1 MSRHYWDE
9 YIKFFIDNNK
19 LRNVLKFHQSNI
31 NLLEL
36 DGDVNAELNKK
47 EWINIR
53 KNRMIFSDISLKKYN
68 HSELE
73 KDLQELFL
81 IFDSFTKNA
90 DFITTFPVLV
100 IYKERS
106 DIESGCY
113 TFNLVDKC
121 LIKYCE
127 IECSELLNIMI
138 REGVSWS
145 LSYFLS
151 IEESIA
157 AYGGI
162 GYLKG
167 IFQIGQI
174 SKDVEGGMENKLLHN
189 IFINSQKFTHE
200 IGINLRKQLLIHT
213 SFIGV

>member
-1 MSRHYWDE
+1 
-9 YIKFFIDNNK
+9 
-19 LRNVLKFHQSNI
+19 
-31 NLLEL
+31 
-36 DGDVNAELNKK
+36 
-47 EWINIR
+47 
-53 KNRMIFSDISLKKYN
+53 
-68 HSELE
+68 
-73 KDLQELFL
+73 
-81 IFDSFTKNA
+81 
-90 DFITTFPVLV
+90 
-100 IYKERS
+100 
-106 DIESGCY
+106 
-113 TFNLVDKC
+113 
-121 LIKYCE
+121 
-127 IECSELLNIMI
+127 MI